1 MNDTNNKNNENASAE
16 RRPEEMLAEA
26 DIKTWRNFTKGAL
39 LVWPTS
45 VCIYAKP
52 SFWKSRSLQAEF
64 NNDTI
69 NSFKLGGDNAQVL
82 LLNIIGQDG
91 NKDKDESIIINDAA
105 SAQQILLTL
114 RKTLGLL
121 DEKSR
126 EERKKEDEEQQKKAL
141 EQQKKVLEQ
150 QRQQL
155 AESYIQYV
163 WSSAGALHMVINSVY
178 VIITALSRG
187 NWETAKGQFA
197 ALWRETDL
205 LQEHDGFAMT
215 AALQKL
221 REAFDAADG
230 PYITTCCAVYVERLF
245 DQCLREKQTDYKWI
259 DTLMERSL
267 RPSRFQLT
275 YWLLFEVLYR
285 EMILDGGIEDWL
297 LVDQCISKMRSLIP
311 VLDDSFGVKTADCM
325 AQLAEASAKRDSSLL
340 IRYSG
345 DLEIRLGASSSSRWC
360 REVK

>member
-1 MNDTNNKNNENASAE
+1 MNDTNNKNIENASEE
-16 RRPEEMLAEA
+16 RRPEEVLAEA
-26 DIKTWRNFTKGAL
+26 DIKIWRNFTKGTL

-45 VCIYAKP
+45 VGIYAKP

-64 NNDTI
+64 SNDTI
-69 NSFKLGGDNAQVL
+69 NSFKLDGDPAQVL
-82 LLNIIGQDG
+82 LLNIIGQDVY
-91 NKDKDESIIINDAA
+91 KDESIIINDAA

-114 RKTLGLL
+114 RKTLGPL

-126 EERKKEDEEQQKKAL
+126 VERKKEEEEQQRRAI
-141 EQQKKVLEQ
+141 EQK
-150 QRQQL
+150 RQQL
-155 AESYIQYV
+155 NESYIQYV

-178 VIITALSRG
+178 IIITALSRG

-197 ALWRETDL
+197 SLWRETDI

-215 AALQKL
+215 ASLQKL

-245 DQCLREKQTDYKWI
+245 DQCLKEKQTDYKW
-259 DTLMERSL
+259 DDNLMEKSL

-275 YWLLFEVLYR
+275 YWLLFEILYR

-297 LVDQCISKMRSLIP
+297 LVNQCISKMRSLIP

-325 AQLAEASAKRDSSLL
+325 AQLAEASEKRDSSLL
-340 IRYSG
+340 IRHSG
-345 DLEIRLGASSSSRWC
+345 ELEIRLGASSSSRWC

>member
-1 MNDTNNKNNENASAE
+1 MNDTNNKNIENASEE
-16 RRPEEMLAEA
+16 RRSEEVLAEA
-26 DIKTWRNFTKGAL
+26 DIKTWRNFTKGTL

-45 VCIYAKP
+45 VGIYAKP

-64 NNDTI
+64 SNDTI
-69 NSFKLGGDNAQVL
+69 NSFKLDGDPAQVL
-82 LLNIIGQDG
+82 MLNIIGQDV
-91 NKDKDESIIINDAA
+91 NKDESIIINDAA

-114 RKTLGLL
+114 RKTLGPL

-126 EERKKEDEEQQKKAL
+126 VERKKEEEEQQRKAL
-141 EQQKKVLEQ
+141 EQR
-150 QRQQL
+150 RQQIN
-155 AESYIQYV
+155 ESYIQYV

-178 VIITALSRG
+178 IIITALSRG

-197 ALWRETDL
+197 SLWRETDI

-215 AALQKL
+215 ASLQKL
-221 REAFDAADG
+221 REAFDATDG

-245 DQCLREKQTDYKWI
+245 DQCQKEKQTDYKW
-259 DTLMERSL
+259 DDNLMEKSL

-285 EMILDGGIEDWL
+285 EMILDSGIEDWL

-340 IRYSG
+340 VRHSG
-345 DLEIRLGASSSSRWC
+345 DLEIRLSASSSSHWR